1 MSIIKVASIE
11 ITREKNE
18 CAEVTDKLT
27 FQYVLHLAIRALRY
41 LFTPRRHVFVE
52 AVSTKVLSYGN
63 KKCGR
68 RPFAFDWPNAR
79 TSLVNGNQKIWKGV
93 SLSVPV
99 GDGSVSSPFCVSSV
113 HGGVSHQ
120 GPLHYSAN
128 GFCFSRFA
136 NATERGTVHVHDM
149 HAWF

>member
-79 TSLVNGNQKIWKGV
+79 TSLTNGNRKF
-93 SLSVPV
+93 V
-99 GDGSVSSPFCVSSV
+99 GIDHDHPFLEDSSAK
-113 HGGVSHQ
+113 GGVSYQ
-120 GPLHYSAN
+120 GRLKYSPN
-128 GFCFSRFA
+128 GTYF
-136 NATERGTVHVHDM
+136 
-149 HAWF
+149 